1 MKTPQII
8 PPWKTGIYIG
18 NGVVAEQEEAEI
30 QEQSRLDGI
39 SNLHEEEALKR
50 HRRDKGLASEKE
62 SHDALWLLVDEWCS
76 KRNKSYGGN

>member
-39 SNLHEEEALKR
+39 SNLHEEQALKI
-50 HRRDKGLASEKE
+50 HMEETNAIND
-62 SHDALWLLVDEWCS
+62 
-76 KRNKSYGGN
+76 KRNQTKAVA

>member
-18 NGVVAEQEEAEI
+18 NGVVAEQEETEI

-39 SNLHEEEALKR
+39 ANLHEEQALKIHMEETNAIINER
-50 HRRDKGLASEKE
+50 NQ
-62 SHDALWLLVDEWCS
+62 S
-76 KRNKSYGGN
+76 KAVA

>member
-30 QEQSRLDGI
+30 QKQSRLDGI
-39 SNLHEEEALKR
+39 ANLHEEQALKL
-50 HRRDKGLASEKE
+50 HEEETNAIND
-62 SHDALWLLVDEWCS
+62 
-76 KRNKSYGGN
+76 KRNQTKAVA